1 MLMLLHLRDS
11 LLDPDRGYRGSRIDG
26 LDFFV
31 EHMTWKQL
39 PKELFESLGGYMIA
53 KVLRKERGYGKVMS
67 TKKKNLKDIN
77 TIDHNINVVVGGG
90 SSSSSSSGGDVKND
104 IVALTSPNFVTSKA
118 AIGGGGGSGGT
129 VGGDNNAILNSSNIT
144 SSIGKDSNKKTVSI
158 NMNMNTTS
166 KAYSDNI
173 DNSGRGSS
181 NSNSSSSS
189 NTGSSVKR
197 ISYDI
202 AKRSFPS
209 DMYEG
214 IGSTEVD
221 TIESV
226 RKKLN
231 LDAFVTTSTKDNN
244 NNGDEINDL
253 SRVNGKIN
261 NRYANKAFL
270 ASKLLYQHHQLTI
283 VDKDKSSLSSSTTMK
298 KKKQTFAVI
307 PHVTWQLLDNK

>member
-90 SSSSSSSGGDVKND
+90 SSSSSSGGDVKND

-129 VGGDNNAILNSSNIT
+129 VGGDNNTILNSSNIT